1 MAARGN
7 PPRAAARSTL
17 QARTPQ
23 RPTFS
28 VDGRGTRLPRSATVL
43 LLVDFINPLAFAG
56 ADRLAPQALKA
67 ARATSHLKKRLA
79 REGVPAIYAN
89 DNYGVWRSDFRD
101 ILDHCT
107 TQPGAPASMAQWLA
121 PGPDDLVLLK
131 PRHSAFFATPLD
143 LVLSQMHARNV
154 VLTGLAADICVQITA
169 MDATLR
175 GYRLWVPSDCTAAES
190 DPARK
195 AALAYMKRVLKADVR
210 RSSAGPAFA

>member
-1 MAARGN
+1 MATRRGTGHTVAR
-7 PPRAAARSTL
+7 RTL
-17 QARTPQ
+17 QTRTPQ
-23 RPTFS
+23 RPAFS
-28 VDGRGTRLPRSATVL
+28 VDGHGTRLPHSETVL
-43 LLVDFINPLAFAG
+43 LLVDFINPLSFEGAG
-56 ADRLAPQALKA
+56 RLAPHALAA
-67 ARATSHLKKRLA
+67 ARATRRLKERLA
-79 REGVPAIYAN
+79 RQGVPTLYAN

-101 ILDHCT
+101 ILDYCNA
-107 TQPGAPASMAQWLA
+107 QPGAPASMAQWLA

-143 LVLSQMHARNV
+143 LVLSQMHARNL

-190 DPARK
+190 DAARK